1 MSAREQ
7 EDRFSI
13 DPDADWEKRWNG
25 LVGRG
30 ESKSGDATRP
40 GEGPA
45 DPELDDGAC
54 TDECE
59 CERARRRLE
68 LREWKMDINPNRRR
82 GVSAPSARSPEG
94 LDGLAGLRDPGEP
107 RVADGA
113 CGVTTRTVGRG
124 EVVSGLDRVAEP
136 GGESVE
142 PSTGEEDTGTGAVDV
157 VMARGGPVNAGFV
170 KGGNGTLS

>member
-7 EDRFSI
+7 EERFSI

-25 LVGRG
+25 RVGRG

-40 GEGPA
+40 GEGAA

-54 TDECE
+54 ADKCE

-68 LREWKMDINPNRRR
+68 LREWKIDINPNRRR
-82 GVSAPSARSPEG
+82 GVSAPSARCPEG
-94 LDGLAGLRDPGEP
+94 LDGLAGLRELGEV
-107 RVADGA
+107 RAADGA

-124 EVVSGLDRVAEP
+124 EVVPGLDKVEEP
-136 GGESVE
+136 GGEGVE
-142 PSTGEEDTGTGAVDV
+142 PSTGEENTGTGAVDA
-157 VMARGGPVNAGFV
+157 VMARDGAVNAGFV
-170 KGGNGTLS
+170 EGGRGTLS